1 MKLSTIKSALA
12 LSAVTAALVFAS
24 GSVSAQQHIAEQMLE
39 KTLQEQTEQ
48 LAEDRK
54 TPEKKGQEANVTSTD
69 PTFYGIEADTLI

>member
-39 KTLQEQTEQ
+39 KSNRSMNYTGMVS
-48 LAEDRK
+48 
-54 TPEKKGQEANVTSTD
+54 P
-69 PTFYGIEADTLI
+69 

>member
-12 LSAVTAALVFAS
+12 LSAITAALVFAS

-48 LAEDRK
+48 LA
-54 TPEKKGQEANVTSTD
+54 
-69 PTFYGIEADTLI
+69 